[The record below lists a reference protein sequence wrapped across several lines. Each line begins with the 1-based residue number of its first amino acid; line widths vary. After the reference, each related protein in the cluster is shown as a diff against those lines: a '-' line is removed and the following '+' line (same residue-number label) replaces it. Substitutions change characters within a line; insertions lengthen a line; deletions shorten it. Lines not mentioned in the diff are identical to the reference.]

1 MMSPTIKGDTKP
13 AQLETVFIIEKIVAA
28 NSAVISA
35 TIGMSPP
42 ETNPFDVS
50 IKINKIITTIFW
62 HPTNG
67 IVIRQIDIENPPKN
81 SWKLP

>member
-1 MMSPTIKGDTKP
+1 MMRPTIKGDIKP

-42 ETNPFDVS
+42 EANPFDVS
-50 IKINKIITTIFW
+50 TKINKMITTIFW

-67 IVIRQIDIENPPKN
+67 IAIRQIDIENPPEN
-81 SWKLP
+81 S